1 MSFVQKNLDLAGVLQ
16 QKLFEGPRHVVIDL
30 TNRCNTNCIACWTY
44 SPLLQKENRPDKSWY
59 KESLELD
66 SLLALIEDLHEMGV
80 ERIRFTGGGEPL
92 LFKGV
97 DRLISEIKSRGIWL
111 AITTN
116 GILLDDERIDL
127 LRRLKV
133 DEIAISLWAATGETY
148 KKIHPKSKSEEFWN
162 IMSSMEKLKTGEWS
176 PSIHMLNVINRLNVH
191 EIEKMADLAR
201 NLRFDSVYFTLV
213 DSMDDTKSLL
223 LNKEDRLF
231 ALDQIRRLKARY
243 PAHQEDLN
251 FDNFQGFEDRLREVS
266 NDQEYDR
273 HKLDSLPCTMG
284 WHFARITADGFVAP
298 CCKGVEYKMGN
309 INVDRFKK
317 IWVNQKYNAFRTLAY
332 NEKKDHP
339 YFEKMGC
346 YQMCDNLM
354 HIEEIQ
360 RRLDQINPGEKDSL
374 LSYKGIEVG
383 A

>member
-1 MSFVQKNLDLAGVLQ
+1 MSFVKSNLDLAGVLQ
-16 QKLFEGPRHVVIDL
+16 QKVFEGPRHVVIDL

-44 SPLLQKENRPDKSWY
+44 SPLLQKQNRPDKSWY
-59 KESLELD
+59 KETLQLD
-66 SLLALIEDLHEMGV
+66 NLLYLIEDLHEMGV

-92 LFKGV
+92 LFKDV
-97 DRLISEIKSRGIWL
+97 DRLISEIKARDIWL

-116 GILLDDERIDL
+116 GILLNDERISL
-127 LRRLKV
+127 LRSLKV

-148 KKIHPKSKSEEFWN
+148 KKIHPKSKAEEFWK
-162 IMSSMEKLKTGEWS
+162 IMSAMERLKTGEWS
-176 PSIHMLNVINRLNVH
+176 PSVHMLNVINRLNVH

-213 DSMDDTKSLL
+213 DAMDDTKSLL
-223 LNKEDRLF
+223 LNDQDRIN
-231 ALDQIRRLKARY
+231 ALRQIQRVKARY
-243 PAHQEDLN
+243 SSQEEIQL
-251 FDNFQGFEDRLREVS
+251 DNFKGFEDRLNDVS

-273 HKLDSLPCTMG
+273 NKLDSLPCTMG

-317 IWVNQKYNAFRTLAY
+317 IWVNHKYQVFRNLAY

-339 YFEKMGC
+339 YFEKMAC

-360 RRLDQINPGEKDSL
+360 RRLDQVNPGEKESL
-374 LSYKGIEVG
+374 LQYNGPEIS
-383 A
+383 